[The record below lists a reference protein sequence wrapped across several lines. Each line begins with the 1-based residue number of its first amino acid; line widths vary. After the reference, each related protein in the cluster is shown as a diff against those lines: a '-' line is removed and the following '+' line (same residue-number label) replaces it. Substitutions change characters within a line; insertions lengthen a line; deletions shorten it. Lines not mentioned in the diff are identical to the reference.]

1 MQNVSAVQAKNM
13 GLAAG
18 EMRFV
23 LAAPGRRR
31 ESAVL
36 NNSDIYGSI
45 VCERSTIIIS
55 CWINKNIKEV
65 NLDEYT

>member
-1 MQNVSAVQAKNM
+1 MQNASAVQAKNT

-23 LAAPGRRR
+23 IAAPGRRW

-36 NNSDIYGSI
+36 NNS
-45 VCERSTIIIS
+45 
-55 CWINKNIKEV
+55 NA
-65 NLDEYT
+65 